1 MNQKR
6 IYSTLIFSIVFLTV
20 LAQKPEVFSTD
31 AGAIGG
37 YDPVAFFKESK
48 PVVGKKEFSQSWNGA
63 VWYFSTAENLEAF
76 KADPEK
82 FAPQFGGWCA
92 YGTADGHKSPTLPET
107 WTMVD
112 NKLYFNY
119 NKEVQK
125 LWNKNQKGLIDQANR
140 RWPEVRKQ

>member
-1 MNQKR
+1 MKQQ
-6 IYSTLIFSIVFLTV
+6 LFSGLVIIALTSS
-20 LAQKPEVFSTD
+20 LAFAQKPEVFSTD

-37 YDPVAFFKESK
+37 YDPVSFFKESK

-63 VWYFSTAENLEAF
+63 FWYFSTAENLEVF

-107 WTMVD
+107 WTIVD

-125 LWNKNQKGLIDQANR
+125 LWSKNQKGLIDQANR